1 MDVVTGSVLAER
13 LGARGWG
20 EPRIVVAGNFATPWE
35 LLRTVTGATE
45 RARLFV
51 LNAQPGWPDRDGL
64 ITETPF
70 VGAGVRHHA
79 HLDYLPMRLS
89 LVPRLFGT
97 VRPPDV
103 VLLHTTAPRRGR
115 LSLGIEVNILPAA
128 VEAVRARGGLVLA
141 QINPQMP
148 YTFGDSEIDVSD
160 VDLAIEVDSALSSPE
175 PRRLD
180 DGAVVIGQRVAD
192 HVGDGATM
200 QVGIGQLPDAVLS
213 QLTKR
218 RALAVWSEMVS
229 DGIMALDRTGAL
241 DRERQMVST
250 FLFGSREF
258 YDWVDDNPRLVMR
271 RTEVANDPA
280 QIARQR
286 SMLSINTALEVDLYA
301 QANASHVRGAVYS
314 GFGGQPDF
322 VAGALHS
329 SGGHAVL
336 ALRSW
341 HDKSG
346 VSNVVPLL
354 RAPVCSFQHS
364 AIVSEQGTASLFGR
378 SQRAQ
383 ARALI
388 EQVADPRARD
398 VLRESAHHLESSA
411 PPRAAA
417 GTTST
422 VST

>member
-1 MDVVTGSVLAER
+1 MDVVAESVVAER
-13 LGARGWG
+13 LSARGWD
-20 EPRIVVAGNFATPWE
+20 EPRVVVAGNFATPWE
-35 LLRTVTGATE
+35 LLGAVTNGIA

-51 LNAQPGWPDRDGL
+51 LNAQPGWPSRDGL

-70 VGAGVRHHA
+70 VGAGVRHHQN
-79 HLDYLPMRLS
+79 LDYLPMRLS
-89 LVPRLFGT
+89 LVPRLFET

-103 VLLHTTAPRRGR
+103 VLLHTTTPRAGK

-128 VEAVRARGGLVLA
+128 IEAVRSRGGLVIA
-141 QINPQMP
+141 QMNAQMP
-148 YTFGDSEIDVSD
+148 YTFGDGEIDVSD
-160 VDLAIEVDSALSSPE
+160 VDMAIEVDAALSSPE
-175 PRRLD
+175 PREPD
-180 DGAVVIGQRVAD
+180 DAAVSIGERVAELA
-192 HVGDGATM
+192 GDGATL
-200 QVGIGQLPDAVLS
+200 QVGIGQLPDAALS
-213 QLTKR
+213 YLAGR
-218 RALAVWSEMVS
+218 RDLAVWSEMVS
-229 DGIMALDRTGAL
+229 DGIMALDRAGAL
-241 DRERQMVST
+241 DRDRQMVCT

-258 YDWVDDNPRLVMR
+258 YDWAGDNPRLVMR

-301 QANASHVRGAVYS
+301 QANASYVRGFVYS

-329 SGGHAVL
+329 RGGHAVL

-354 RAPVCSFQHS
+354 GAPVCSFQHT
-364 AIVSEQGTASLFGR
+364 AIVSEHGTASLFGR

-383 ARALI
+383 ARALV
-388 EQVADPRARD
+388 EHVADPRARD
-398 VLRESAHHLESSA
+398 FLRDAARVLESSA
-411 PPRAAA
+411 PA
-417 GTTST
+417 GPPES
-422 VST
+422 SASA